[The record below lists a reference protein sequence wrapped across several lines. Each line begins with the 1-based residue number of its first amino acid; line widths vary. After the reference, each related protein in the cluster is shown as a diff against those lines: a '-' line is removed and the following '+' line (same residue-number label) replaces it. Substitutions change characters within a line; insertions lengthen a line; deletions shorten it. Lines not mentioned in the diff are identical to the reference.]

1 MLLWAIRPPEAPP
14 GVAAWSGFPPIIARI
29 AACIA
34 ADYVSEP
41 DALAR
46 MNPIALSLSKTMR
59 IKPRAPIR
67 SKYLQSKFNGPQTTP
82 RNLRTCRDSRC
93 PQELR
98 KVEVWAQDS
107 ESNYLFCCEQNSHMF
122 TIDPSSTELQRKK
135 GESTKNLRTEDEKWN
150 AVLARDG
157 KFDGAFVF
165 AVRSTGIYCK
175 PSCAARRPRREQV
188 VFFAGP
194 DVAELS
200 GFRPC
205 LRCRPRDVGPSPK
218 TELIAR
224 VCKYIESNL
233 DRKLSLSNLSAQAG
247 ISPYHLQRT
256 FKRIVGISPREYV
269 KARRLSKMKSSLR
282 NGQTVAKALYGAGFS
297 SRSRIYEKAP
307 TQFGVN
313 PGTLRRGGL
322 GLRIEYAIVDCP
334 LGRLLVGTTERGI
347 CAVCMGDSDAVVE
360 AALTNDYPS
369 ADIHRNDEA
378 MRGWVGALTKY
389 FSSEEF
395 DLNLPLDVRATAF
408 QWKVWKEIQS
418 VPYGKTTTYSKIA
431 NALGEP
437 DSARAVARAC
447 ATNPVS
453 LVIPCHRVIGEDGE
467 LHGYR
472 WGKKRKHALLALE
485 QRAHREAVKVV

>member
-1 MLLWAIRPPEAPP
+1 M
-14 GVAAWSGFPPIIARI
+14 
-29 AACIA
+29 
-34 ADYVSEP
+34 
-41 DALAR
+41 
-46 MNPIALSLSKTMR
+46 
-59 IKPRAPIR
+59 
-67 SKYLQSKFNGPQTTP
+67 
-82 RNLRTCRDSRC
+82 
-93 PQELR
+93 
-98 KVEVWAQDS
+98 
-107 ESNYLFCCEQNSHMF
+107 
-122 TIDPSSTELQRKK
+122 
-135 GESTKNLRTEDEKWN
+135 RTEDEKWN
-150 AVLARDG
+150 AVLARNG

-188 VFFAGP
+188 IFFTGP
-194 DVAELS
+194 DMAELS

-233 DRKLSLSNLSAQAG
+233 DRKLSLSNISTQAR

-256 FKRIVGISPREYV
+256 FKRVVGISPREYV

-282 NGQTVAKALYGAGFS
+282 DGQTVAKALYGAGFS
-297 SRSRIYEKAP
+297 SRSRIYEKP
-307 TQFGVN
+307 TNQFGVN

-322 GLRIEYAIVDCP
+322 GLIIEYAIVDCP
-334 LGRLLVGTTERGI
+334 LGRLLVGATERGI
-347 CAVCMGDSDAVVE
+347 CAVCMGDSDSVVE

-378 MRGWVGALTKY
+378 LGSWVGALTKY
-389 FSSEEF
+389 FSGEEF
-395 DLNLPLDVRATAF
+395 DLNLPVDVQATAF

-418 VPYGKTTTYSKIA
+418 VPYGNTTTYSKIA

-453 LVIPCHRVIGEDGE
+453 ILIPCHRVIGEDGG

-485 QRAHREAVKVV
+485 QTAHRETVKVV